1 MSENFLYSELFW
13 SGFFRIWIEH
23 GDILRISPYSVR
35 MRENADQNNSEY
47 GTFYVV
53 FFCLVLL
60 VVCDAKYTFTLI
72 DIGNYENNNDCGISA
87 ESLIWKKF
95 DNNEK

>member
-53 FFCLVLL
+53 FFCLVFYCLVLL
-60 VVCDAKYTFTLI
+60 
-72 DIGNYENNNDCGISA
+72 GNYENNNDCGISA